1 MTRFSLAVARD
12 VSRQAARRPALAA
25 ALLCL
30 GLGLGLGLGL
40 AGAARAQTIAD
51 PTQPPPES
59 MTLPSSSAP
68 PAPVSHGPQLQ
79 SVLVGEH
86 GREVAVID
94 GQTVRVGQ
102 KIDGAVLVRVGKN
115 EAVLQ
120 RGAVRQ
126 VLHLFP
132 AAAADGKTGGAITP
146 SHNSRD

>member
-1 MTRFSLAVARD
+1 MTRFSLTVARD

-25 ALLCL
+25 ALLC
-30 GLGLGLGLGL
+30 LGLGLGL

-68 PAPVSHGPQLQ
+68 AAPVSHGPQLQ

-120 RGAVRQ
+120 RGAIRQ